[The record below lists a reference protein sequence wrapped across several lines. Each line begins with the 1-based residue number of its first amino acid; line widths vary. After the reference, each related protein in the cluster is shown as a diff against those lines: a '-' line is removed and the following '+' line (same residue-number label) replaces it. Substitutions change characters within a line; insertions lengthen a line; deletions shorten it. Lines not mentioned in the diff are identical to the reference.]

1 MVARW
6 VSRLWSRA
14 PASARPG
21 TLNEPK
27 PTEAEREAL
36 GRYGF
41 TPRPPRFRP
50 LADVG
55 LLVKVFGCTASTANV

>member
-1 MVARW
+1 MPTSGPPRKISHQLVIDA
-6 VSRLWSRA
+6 
-14 PASARPG
+14 PG

-27 PTEAEREAL
+27 PTEAEREVL

-50 LADVG
+50 LADVE